1 MRRFRDLAE
10 AEAFL
15 GPALDR
21 PEPEWSREVAPGL
34 TLAGRAVD
42 IGDGMFCNR
51 YTARWVA
58 PARAEIC
65 VVGEPLESPFAR
77 AQSLAGRG
85 VRGVVATGGFF
96 FLADDAELQPR
107 ARSLNMAFAC
117 GSTISVPVVGQT
129 ALVGR
134 AGALEV
140 REVAAAGTLRLN
152 GEVLRWAG
160 SRSDEAGTADCV
172 VYGNANACVEH
183 RADVR
188 TGKMRHFVPA
198 SRWTPALAAG
208 SGWSDV
214 GFRRV
219 DDGFVGVVRSAL
231 GGLDIFAFDLVLRCG
246 DSRARGAGDRAEI
259 LTVDGL
265 AAGDPQFSAISVGP
279 SLLDARL
286 AEHPLHREPSLG
298 SSPLLGGQR
307 AARLLYFRERDGA
320 CNLQLWDGRPG
331 SAVCP
336 GLTLDEVAERVRG
349 EYAVVEGCFLDS
361 GRTGKLCV
369 ADETGVHSLG
379 NRHYLRWPVAG
390 DDAFVWTPDAGRPV
404 ASLLVIR

>member
-1 MRRFRDLAE
+1 MVRRFRDLAE

-21 PEPEWSREVAPGL
+21 PEAASLRAVAPGL
-34 TLAGRAVD
+34 TLERRAVEF
-42 IGDGMFCNR
+42 GGGTFCNR
-51 YTARWVA
+51 YTARWAA

-65 VVGEPLESPFAR
+65 VVDPLESPFAR
-77 AQSLAGRG
+77 AQRLAGRG
-85 VRGVVATGGFF
+85 FRGVVATGGFF
-96 FLADDAELQPR
+96 FLADDAEVLPR
-107 ARSLNMAFAC
+107 ARSLNLAVVGGVAVSM
-117 GSTISVPVVGQT
+117 PVVGQT

-140 REVAAAGTLRLN
+140 REVAAAGTLRVN
-152 GEVLRWAG
+152 GEVLRWVG
-160 SRSDEAGTADCV
+160 SRADGGAECV
-172 VYGNANACVEH
+172 VFGNADARVEH
-183 RADVR
+183 RADAR
-188 TGKMRHFVPA
+188 TGKLRHFVPA

-208 SGWSDV
+208 SGAIDV

-219 DDGFVGVVRSAL
+219 EGAFVAMEYAA
-231 GGLDIFAFDLVLRCG
+231 GGGIDIFKYDLVLRCE
-246 DSRARGAGDRAEI
+246 DSRVLGVEDRAEI
-259 LTVDGL
+259 LTVDRL
-265 AAGDPQFSAISVGP
+265 ELGDPRLTAISVGP
-279 SLLDARL
+279 SLLDTRL

-298 SSPLLGGQR
+298 SYPLLGGQR
-307 AARLLYFRERDGA
+307 AARLLYFRDGEGA
-320 CNLQLWDGRPG
+320 CHLQLWDGRPG

-336 GLTLDEVAERVRG
+336 GVTLEEVAERVRG

-369 ADETGVHSLG
+369 VDETGVHSLG

-390 DDAFVWTPDAGRPV
+390 DDAFVWTPDAGRPT

>member
-1 MRRFRDLAE
+1 MVRRFRDLAE

-21 PEPEWSREVAPGL
+21 PEAASLRAVAPGL
-34 TLAGRAVD
+34 TLERRAVD
-42 IGDGMFCNR
+42 IGGGMFCNR
-51 YTARWVA
+51 TTARWEA

-65 VVGEPLESPFAR
+65 VVDALESPFAR
-77 AQSLAGRG
+77 AQALAGRG

-96 FLADDAELQPR
+96 FLADDAEVQPR
-107 ARSLNMAFAC
+107 ARSLNLAVVDGAVV
-117 GSTISVPVVGQT
+117 SLPVVGQT
-129 ALVGR
+129 ALVCR

-152 GEVLRWAG
+152 GAVVRWAG
-160 SRSDEAGTADCV
+160 SRTEEAAECV
-172 VYGNANACVEH
+172 VYGNANARVEH

-188 TGKMRHFVPA
+188 TGKMRHFVAA

-208 SGWSDV
+208 SGWIDV

-219 DDGFVGVVRSAL
+219 DGGAFVGAEWAAR
-231 GGLDIFAFDLVLRCG
+231 GGLDIFNYDLVLRCR
-246 DSRARGAGDRAEI
+246 DSRVLGGEDRAEI
-259 LTVDGL
+259 LTVDGIEP
-265 AAGDPQFSAISVGP
+265 GDPRLTAISVGP
-279 SLLDARL
+279 SLLDPRL

-298 SSPLLGGQR
+298 SYPLLGGQR
-307 AARLLYFRERDGA
+307 AARLLYFRDREGA
-320 CNLQLWDGRPG
+320 CHLQLWDGRPG

-336 GLTLDEVAERVRG
+336 GVLLDEVAERVCD

-369 ADETGVHSLG
+369 ADETGVYSLG

-390 DDAFVWTPDAGRPV
+390 DDAFVWTPDAGRPT